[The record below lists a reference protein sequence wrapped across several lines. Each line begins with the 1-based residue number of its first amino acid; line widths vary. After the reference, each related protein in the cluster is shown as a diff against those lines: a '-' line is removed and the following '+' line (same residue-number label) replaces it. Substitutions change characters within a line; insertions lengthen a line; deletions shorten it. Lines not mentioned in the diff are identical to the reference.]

1 MYSLF
6 FALLSATL
14 FSLLHLIIIFFISH
28 QYWPGTYSIAG
39 DETNTISIT
48 QDVSFTENTTPKVI
62 ITSRWFISNIG
73 ETCDTTC
80 ERMGDQGDQGDGG
93 GEPGECDATEMILF
107 ANKLNIKEQYE
118 IASTLYACRQ
128 PMLISTCEKNAIFN
142 FDHDGSCYSTPSTCI
157 NNQTSLCSTAATN
170 YGKICACKK
179 SMNVNYAIAC
189 PSAIITN
196 HGGDGGDG
204 GSVSSPSPT
213 GTGGGGGES
222 GGESGNSGSVS
233 SPSPSSSST
242 TVEATLRNVKLNLDI
257 NIKLRGSTE
266 AWITL
271 TGPSNKYFAIAF
283 NTMTMDHSYSIIFE
297 PMLDPHERTLGS
309 HAPGTKLT
317 TSFTYIDHYGV
328 ENGARRTQTVMRP
341 ITHQDNDPNY
351 YSFANVLQNGGKIN
365 IILAVGQSSNFKYHS
380 PDNKAVATL
389 DFGKGDTTDGTN
401 DGTTDGTTGGTTGG
415 TNTDGSNSPAPTS
428 DGTGGSGSTPGGGSN
443 SPAPASGGSGTGSTT
458 TAGSDSSAN
467 NANNNAGNNANNAN
481 TANNANISQ
490 SKSNDSSKNGSANSK
505 TIGWM
510 IGLVVF
516 FLLVVAVASF
526 LYFSHKTKT
535 KMDMKEAP
543 AVAIDVELSTKK
555 CNNPSVIT
563 INSAANPLD
572 DFRLN
577 HRVDHHVLEMVE
589 NPAGLPARRKPR
601 KKKTTPTLPT
611 LGTTTT
617 TTTTTTTLCLLC
629 LISFISFDVVLVD
642 GHNWVANPK
651 SRIGGLGRTA
661 PCPPRVG
668 KSLHIAVRQSETFP
682 IEWSDGHPGSYI
694 YYTMVPREHEA
705 KLKELNVSYYILFQ
719 IYNKYNNSPQHKV
732 LVICLHFF
740 FIFS

>member
-1 MYSLF
+1 
-6 FALLSATL
+6 
-14 FSLLHLIIIFFISH
+14 
-28 QYWPGTYSIAG
+28 
-39 DETNTISIT
+39 
-48 QDVSFTENTTPKVI
+48 
-62 ITSRWFISNIG
+62 
-73 ETCDTTC
+73 
-80 ERMGDQGDQGDGG
+80 MGDQGDQGDGG
-93 GEPGECDATEMILF
+93 GECDATEMMLF
-107 ANKLNIKEQYE
+107 ANKLNIKEQYK

-196 HGGDGGDG
+196 HGGDGG
-204 GSVSSPSPT
+204 
-213 GTGGGGGES
+213 S
-222 GGESGNSGSVS
+222 GSGSVS
-233 SPSPSSSST
+233 SPSPAGTGGDGGGGESDSGIVSSPSPSSSPT
-242 TVEATLRNVKLNLDI
+242 TVEASLRSVKLNLDI

-309 HAPGTKLT
+309 HAPGTKLK
-317 TSFTYIDHYGV
+317 TSFTYIDSV

-351 YSFANVLQNGGKIN
+351 YSFANVIQNGGKIN
-365 IILAVGQSSNFKYHS
+365 IILAVGQSSNFRYHS

-389 DFGKGDTTDGTN
+389 DFGKGDTTDGT
-401 DGTTDGTTGGTTGG
+401 TDGTTGGTTG
-415 TNTDGSNSPAPTS
+415 GSNSPAPTS
-428 DGTGGSGSTPGGGSN
+428 DGTGSGSTPGGGSN

-458 TAGSDSSAN
+458 TGSTTTGSDSSAN
-467 NANNNAGNNANNAN
+467 NANNVGNNANNAN

-526 LYFSHKTKT
+526 LYLSHKSETKT

-543 AVAIDVELSTKK
+543 AVAID

-563 INSAANPLD
+563 NSAANPLD

-601 KKKTTPTLPT
+601 KKTTTPTLPT

-617 TTTTTTTLCLLC
+617 TTTTLCLLFVIC
-629 LISFISFDVVLVD
+629 LISFDVVLVD

-705 KLKELNVSYYILFQ
+705 KLKELNVSYYML
-719 IYNKYNNSPQHKV
+719 Y
-732 LVICLHFF
+732 
-740 FIFS
+740 